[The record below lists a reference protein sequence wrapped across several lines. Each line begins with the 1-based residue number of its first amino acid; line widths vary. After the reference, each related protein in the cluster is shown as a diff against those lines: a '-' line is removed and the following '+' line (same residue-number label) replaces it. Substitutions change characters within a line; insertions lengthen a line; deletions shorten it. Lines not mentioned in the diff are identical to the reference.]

1 LQTSLDR
8 SFQEQF
14 AANRAA
20 ALVPG
25 RFSYSINSVHPPQ
38 VLYTYCHYELLKGLS
53 HELDLAFDDMYD

>member
-1 LQTSLDR
+1 MTKKSVSVLQTSLDR

-38 VLYTYCHYELLKGLS
+38 VLYTIYIIQYILS
-53 HELDLAFDDMYD
+53 L